1 MKMLPLLT
9 LPFFAACAVVHR
21 PATTIAQ
28 LQRDGIAA
36 RVAERSTRD
45 SVIERLVRRAVVRG
59 DKTLDVLMLSGG
71 GQNGAFGVGFL
82 RGWHARTDSPMPRF
96 DLVTGI
102 STGALQAPY
111 ALVGTTKALDT
122 ITAIY
127 GRAAESI
134 APSIDWLFWLRK
146 TGGVVNTKKYDRA
159 LHESIAGEFRGDL
172 VRAFADDRQ
181 LLIGT
186 SDFDLAIGRSWSLGE
201 TLDTTSNG
209 IERTAMLLKAATA
222 IPGIFPPVL
231 VDGHVHGDVGVISNV
246 LLLLTFEDY
255 QQLARRLA
263 EKGLTDVTVRVFV
276 VMNFWSHAPP
286 QIISPSNV
294 KQIAARSNTMLFF
307 SHQPQTLEDLS
318 NLARAVSAQVRGLH
332 VELKVAT
339 LDAEL
344 ALEPGASKLFEH
356 AFMQR
361 LDNLGYMKARSM
373 SPWDKLPSAYERPFT
388 TKER

>member
-1 MKMLPLLT
+1 MKMLQLLALPL
-9 LPFFAACAVVHR
+9 FAACAVVHR

-28 LQRDGIAA
+28 LQRDGVTA
-36 RVAERSTRD
+36 RIAERSTRD
-45 SVIERLVRRAVVRG
+45 SVIERLVRRAVARG

-102 STGALQAPY
+102 STGSLQAPY

-127 GRAAESI
+127 ARAAESI

-146 TGGVVNTKKYDRA
+146 TGGVVNTKKFDRS
-159 LHESIAGEFRGDL
+159 LRESIGGEFRGDL

-186 SDFDLAIGRSWSLGE
+186 SDFDLAIGRSWSLGD
-201 TLDTTSNG
+201 TFDTTSTG
-209 IERTAMLLKAATA
+209 LDRTAMLLKAATA
-222 IPGIFPPVL
+222 IPGIFPPVV
-231 VDGHVHGDVGVISNV
+231 VDGHVHADGGVISNV

-263 EKGLTDVTVRVFV
+263 EKGLTDVTIRVFV

-286 QIISPSNV
+286 QIISPSKV

-307 SHQPQTLEDLS
+307 SHQPQTLEDLG
-318 NLARAVSAQVRGLH
+318 NLARAVSSQVRGLR

-339 LDAEL
+339 LDAQL
-344 ALEPGASKLFEH
+344 ALEPGANKLFEH
-356 AFMQR
+356 AFMQQ
-361 LDNLGYMKARSM
+361 LDNIGYAKARSA
-373 SPWDKLPSAYERPFT
+373 SPWDKLPSAYERPPIV
-388 TKER
+388 KE

>member
-1 MKMLPLLT
+1 MKMVRLLAIPL
-9 LPFFAACAVVHR
+9 FAACAVVHR
-21 PATTIAQ
+21 PATTIEQ

-36 RVAERSTRD
+36 RIAERSTRD

-71 GQNGAFGVGFL
+71 GQNGAFGTGFL

-96 DLVTGI
+96 DLVTGV

-111 ALVGTTKALDT
+111 ALVGTAKALDT

-146 TGGVVNTKKYDRA
+146 TGGVVNTKKFDRA
-159 LHESIAGEFRGDL
+159 LHESIGGAFRGEL
-172 VRAFADDRQ
+172 VRAFAEDRQ

-201 TLDTTSNG
+201 SLDTTSTGLN
-209 IERTAMLLKAATA
+209 RTAMLLKAATA
-222 IPGIFPPVL
+222 IPGIFPPVM
-231 VDGHVHGDVGVISNV
+231 VDGHVHGDGGIVSNV

-263 EKGLTDVTVRVFV
+263 EKGLTDVTIRVFV
-276 VMNFWSHAPP
+276 IMNFWSHAPP
-286 QIISPSNV
+286 EVISPSNR
-294 KQIAARSNTMLFF
+294 KQITARSNTMLFF
-307 SHQPQTLEDLS
+307 AHQPQTLEDLS
-318 NLARAVSAQVRGLH
+318 NLARAVTSQVRGLH

-339 LDAEL
+339 LDAQF

-356 AFMQR
+356 AFMQQ
-361 LDNLGYMKARSM
+361 LDNLGYTKARST
-373 SPWDKLPSAYERPFT
+373 SLWDKLPSAYERPPI